1 VNWEA
6 IAAVGEV
13 SGAIAVVASVL
24 YLAIQVRAA
33 NRESRAAS
41 VHSLQD
47 ALNQWLTTANTREI
61 ATLWLQG
68 LEDYE
73 ALDPVDRVR
82 FNAVIQVLFRIAED
96 GRAQVELDRLP
107 TEIWEAFEAT
117 LAAVLGSP
125 GVKVWWKTRDRF
137 FTPPFREWVDTQIAL
152 GSAPLD
158 YQVRTPAGD

>member
-1 VNWEA
+1 MNWEA

-13 SGAIAVVASVL
+13 SGAVAVVASVL
-24 YLAIQVRAA
+24 YLGLQVREA

-41 VHSLQD
+41 VHALQD
-47 ALNQWLTTANTREI
+47 SLNQWLTTANSREV

-68 LEDYE
+68 LEDYA

-96 GRAQVELDRLP
+96 GRAQIELGRLP
-107 TEIWEAFEAT
+107 IEIWEAFEAT

-125 GVKVWWKTRDRF
+125 GVQVWWKTRERF
-137 FTPPFREWVDTQIAL
+137 FTPLFREWVDAQIAKD
-152 GSAPLD
+152 SAPLD
-158 YQVRTPAGD
+158 YRVSAGD